1 MMKKTYLIITDNSEK
16 TIREDLLKL
25 IPVRKNETILIFDN
39 HSTDN
44 TVSEIIGTMGI
55 LWKWEDNYK
64 FYINCKRKMDKE
76 EIIERVKKIANG
88 SLFLVEEG
96 VKTKC

>member
-1 MMKKTYLIITDNSEK
+1 MKKTYLVITDNSEE
-16 TIREDLLKL
+16 TIREELLNI
-25 IPVRKNETILIFDN
+25 IPVRENETILIFDN

-64 FYINCKRKMDKE
+64 FYINCKKKMDKE

-88 SLFLVEEG
+88 SLFLVEKG
-96 VKTKC
+96 VKTEC

>member
-1 MMKKTYLIITDNSEK
+1 MKKTYLVITDNSEE
-16 TIREDLLKL
+16 TIREELLNI
-25 IPVRKNETILIFDN
+25 IPVRENETILIFDN

-44 TVSEIIGTMGI
+44 TVAEIIGTMGI

-64 FYINCKRKMDKE
+64 FYINHKKKMNKK

-88 SLFLVEEG
+88 SLFLVEKG
-96 VKTKC
+96 VKTEC